1 MSDSTAYRGDYSITE
16 PNDKQ
21 YDFVPF
27 RGWQTTWTYQS
38 TYPIL
43 SALALGFQVS
53 SPGARQSIT
62 RVDGPIWRLVV
73 IFDFLNDGVS
83 VEVPINTWELLGND
97 VQKDLYEHPTTLAL
111 GIDTISAVK
120 VAVQSVNSSSPG
132 QEQSAKTTAVENLRS
147 VAGANADVAEELFNL
162 IIKGTTHYSVSEFV
176 LRHTQTVSNTY
187 QTQFA
192 LNNIEYIYTT
202 DQLQSEAEI
211 PSTIVFDI
219 ASIAEPSEKTGYLW
233 GWLKRSPQISV
244 VAGAKIQVT
253 QEYWLDQWSTYAY
266 FTKL

>member
-1 MSDSTAYRGDYSITE
+1 MSDSTAYRGDYSAIE
-16 PNDKQ
+16 PNDVQ

-43 SALALGFQVS
+43 AAKAIQFQVG
-53 SPGARQSIT
+53 SPGAKQNIT
-62 RVDGPIWRLVV
+62 RVDGPIWKLVV

-111 GIDTISAVK
+111 GINTISAVK
-120 VAVQSVNSSSPG
+120 VAVQSVSSSSPG
-132 QEQSAKTTAVENLRS
+132 QEQAAKTTAVANLRA
-147 VAGANADVAEELFNL
+147 VAGPNADVAEELFNL
-162 IIKGTTHYSVSEFV
+162 IIKGTTHFYVSEFV

-192 LNNIEYIYTT
+192 LNDIEYIYTT
-202 DQLQSEAEI
+202 DQLQLEAAI
-211 PSTIVFDI
+211 PTNIVFDI
-219 ASIAEPSEKTGYLW
+219 ASIAEPAAKDGYLW
-233 GWLKRSPQISV
+233 GWLKRSPQISI
-244 VAGAKIQVT
+244 VAGAKVQVT